1 MPIETPFANASRT
14 SSKPH
19 SDFVLC
25 QDFVFRP
32 GDVDGFSHLAP
43 SDSEAVTVVN
53 FKAFTQSIP
62 DPEKR
67 LFDFLARRL
76 KPTST
81 DEAT

>member
-1 MPIETPFANASRT
+1 MPIATALASASRT

-32 GDVDGFSHLAP
+32 GDVDGFSHVTEP
-43 SDSEAVTVVN
+43 DSDPLTVVN

-67 LFDFLARRL
+67 LFSFLMRKL
-76 KPTST
+76 KPRSI
-81 DEAT
+81 DETA

>member
-1 MPIETPFANASRT
+1 MPIATPLTSASRT
-14 SSKPH
+14 SNKPH

-32 GDVDGFSHLAP
+32 SDVDGFSHVVEP
-43 SDSEAVTVVN
+43 DSEPLTVVN

-67 LFDFLARRL
+67 LFSFLVRKL
-76 KPTST
+76 KPRSV
-81 DEAT
+81 DETA

>member
-1 MPIETPFANASRT
+1 MPIATPLTNASRT

-32 GDVDGFSHLAP
+32 GDVDGFSHVTEP
-43 SDSEAVTVVN
+43 DSDPLTVVN

-67 LFDFLARRL
+67 LFSFLMRKL
-76 KPTST
+76 KPRSI
-81 DEAT
+81 DETA